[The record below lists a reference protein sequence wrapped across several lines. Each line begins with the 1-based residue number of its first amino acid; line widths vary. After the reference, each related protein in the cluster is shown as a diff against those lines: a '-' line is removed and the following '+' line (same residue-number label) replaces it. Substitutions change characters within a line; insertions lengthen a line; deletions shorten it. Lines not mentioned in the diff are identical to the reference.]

1 MQVAELSFKE
11 CEAELMTA
19 QFGRLGCARDDQ
31 PYVVP
36 ISFVVA
42 DGYVYSFSLPG
53 KKLNLMR
60 ANPRVCLQIDTV
72 IGADDWTSVVVVGHF
87 EELSDT
93 LELRSERRRAHALL
107 RSRPMWWEP
116 GATPCE
122 GSAGV
127 AGAPIYYRI
136 SMDHVS
142 GRRGIPAQPRSV

>member
-1 MQVAELSFKE
+1 
-11 CEAELMTA
+11 MTA
-19 QFGRLGCARDDQ
+19 QFGRLGCARDDH

-42 DGYVYSFSLPG
+42 DGYAYSFSLPG

-60 ANPRVCLQIDTV
+60 DNPHVCLQIDRV
-72 IGADDWTSVVVVGHF
+72 NDADDWTSVVVVGRF
-87 EELSDT
+87 EELPDT

-116 GATPCE
+116 GATPPE

-127 AGAPIYYRI
+127 AGAPVYYRI

-142 GRRGIPAQPRSV
+142 GRRGIPSPLRSV